1 MKKKLIIV
9 VPVVLLV
16 VVGAVYKLVLAPKPA
31 PPPPSKVEG
40 DLVPLATEFVVNLAG
55 GHYGKVSVALLM
67 TNAPPAPAEGTPPT
81 LEQNAVI
88 RATITDE
95 LTGIDMNEL
104 IVRKSRRALVGRL
117 EKALKERTDEPVE
130 KVLLTDIAVQ

>member
-9 VPVVLLV
+9 VPVVLLA
-16 VVGAVYKLVLAPKPA
+16 VVGAAYKLVLAPKPKAAA
-31 PPPPSKVEG
+31 PAKVEG

-67 TNAPPAPAEGTPPT
+67 TKAPPAPAEGTPPT

-95 LTGIDMNEL
+95 LTGIGMNEL
-104 IVRKSRRALVGRL
+104 IDRKRRHALVTKL
-117 EKALKERTDEPVE
+117 EKALKQRTDEPIE
-130 KVLLTDIAVQ
+130 HVLLTDVAVQ

>member
-9 VPVVLLV
+9 VPVVLLAV
-16 VVGAVYKLVLAPKPA
+16 LGAVYKLVLAPKPA
-31 PPPPSKVEG
+31 PPPPAKVEG
-40 DLVPLATEFVVNLAG
+40 DLVPLATEFVVNLSG

-67 TNAPPAPAEGTPPT
+67 TTAPPAPAEGTPPT

-95 LTGIDMNEL
+95 LTGIGMNEL
-104 IVRKSRRALVGRL
+104 IERKSRHELVARL
-117 EKALKERTDEPVE
+117 EKALKQRTDEPIE
-130 KVLLTDIAVQ
+130 HVLLTDVAVQ